1 MRTLRTQKKKNYF
14 KQINYPFL
22 IVFMGLMTA
31 LMFLLRNTYEDLQLV
46 DSRLNAGY
54 EVVIG
59 NNRLPNG
66 CLTAKDVV
74 LYDFEINDKDRQ
86 IKLFIPKTYSGIP
99 NEES

>member
-1 MRTLRTQKKKNYF
+1 MRTLRPQKKKNYF

-22 IVFMGLMTA
+22 IILMGLMTA
-31 LMFLLRNTYEDLQLV
+31 LMFLLRNTYENLQLV
-46 DSRLNAGY
+46 DTRLNAGY
-54 EVVIG
+54 EVILG

-86 IKLFIPKTYSGIP
+86 IVLFIPQEFTTEAS
-99 NEES
+99 EES